1 MYLVDSDFDSDDE
14 AYADDIEEVISN
26 QIVNSFDSDLAA
38 PIIEED
44 IVIENEED
52 GLAKDLQRTD
62 SAALDSQ

>member
-44 IVIENEED
+44 IVIDNEED
-52 GLAKDLQRTD
+52 GLAKDLQRSD
-62 SAALDSQ
+62 SAAQDSL